1 MTISL
6 SRYILENV
14 YTMEM
19 NMLKVSMGPALPT
32 PLSPIKR
39 MTSEGSACPLD
50 ACPKMRMSMM
60 VITMVNKMTVEPPK
74 FLRSS
79 L

>member
-1 MTISL
+1 
-6 SRYILENV
+6 
-14 YTMEM
+14 
-19 NMLKVSMGPALPT
+19 MLNVSMGPAFPI
-32 PLSPIKR
+32 PFRPIKR
-39 MTSEGSACPLD
+39 MTSEGSALPLE

-79 L
+79 F

>member
-1 MTISL
+1 
-6 SRYILENV
+6 
-14 YTMEM
+14 
-19 NMLKVSMGPALPT
+19 MLKVKMGAALPM
-32 PLSPIKR
+32 PFKAIKS
-39 MTSEGSACPLD
+39 MTSEGSAFPLD

-79 L
+79 LCMLF